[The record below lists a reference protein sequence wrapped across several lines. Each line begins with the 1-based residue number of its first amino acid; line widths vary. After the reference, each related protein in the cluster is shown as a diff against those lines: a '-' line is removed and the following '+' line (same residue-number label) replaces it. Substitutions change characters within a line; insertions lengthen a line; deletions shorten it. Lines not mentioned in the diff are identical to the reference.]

1 MPPAPLPRDLLIAA
15 KAQVT
20 HAVLQLEAA
29 REETRRLKELKER
42 TDWLADCPDLL
53 SFVPL
58 IEDLPRRQAQLT
70 QVRDEFHRQDEFK
83 QASDARI
90 RERTQAYF
98 SKAQSDLEEKIA
110 LYRRLLKVVDNHD
123 ALIEALRDY
132 DSDAPL
138 LSLLNDLGLDGQIWV
153 RLDIL
158 VTLEDRAR
166 RRAGSKAN
174 RGIRAWYRSYT
185 QEMADVY
192 RKWKPHVLDIRQEL
206 HELEDRHDNRES
218 EQLRRLRSDAEAE
231 LDMQNPTVV
240 EASKA
245 LAEAKEAISH
255 QTEIDKHIA
264 RRIEEFEAEQTR
276 DAQAAFD
283 AANKAYEDARN
294 QCLSQFQSCLEQ
306 DFLTARIEDF
316 APADAQS
323 FRQQLED
330 AKTSFARDWA
340 SRHTCANLDL
350 EQAAAIGSV
359 HENVLVTAR
368 AGSGKTRTLVT
379 RAAFLVKHCRVSPNE
394 LLLLVFNK
402 KAAEEMRGRLQ
413 KMGCD
418 VPHAMT
424 FHALA
429 YAIVHPKE
437 ALLYDSPDDTQPA
450 LSRAF
455 QRVLNEFMEQD
466 RFCEDIRSVMLGH
479 FRADWDM
486 LVRAGLTLSREE
498 GLAFRRHL
506 RRETLKG
513 DYVKSFGEKA
523 IANFL
528 FEHDIPYEYEWIHWL
543 KGRIYRPD
551 FTIPQGQ
558 QGIVIEYFGLTGDP
572 DYDEEADTKREYWR
586 GKPEWRFIEM
596 MPADLHRGISHFHDA
611 LSSRLETCGISCRRL
626 SEEEIWNK
634 IRDRSITK
642 FAEMTQTFVERCRSA
657 GLPPAALEDR
667 IARHK
672 SLSEVE
678 ATFLRMA
685 AAVFRAYLARNSA
698 VGEEDFCGLIERAA
712 AKIEDGEKIFNRK
725 SGRGDLSK
733 MRFALVD
740 EFQDFS
746 PLFLRMLQAAR
757 RHNPK
762 MQVFCVGD
770 DWQAINAFAGSDLQY
785 FERFDEHFTPMVR
798 LPITTNYR
806 SAPCVVELG
815 NLLMRGRGIKA
826 RPGKDHAGHILIADL
841 SRFEPSAIERE
852 MYGNTVI
859 TPVVRRILF
868 KALDGDGRVALLRR
882 RNFKGKDARLPHIW
896 KKGLLD
902 AQKERVSISTSHG
915 YKGLEAETVV
925 ILDVVQRSYPLIHPN
940 WVFTRV
946 LGDSVQKLIGD
957 ERRLFYVACTRAVN
971 TLILIT
977 ESDRESD
984 FLSEI
989 KGTCAMLQWQDFPPV
1004 ESSGSRWIVKVGNRS
1019 GLRSSPTFDVKND
1032 LVAHGFKFCGSKWPH
1047 WERIYPA
1054 TNDGIQSMLKSL
1066 SDQTWAKKGRGL
1078 EVRICDQNETVLGV
1092 YLVDGGTFRLAGPG

>member
-1 MPPAPLPRDLLIAA
+1 MAPAPSPRDLLIAA
-15 KAQVT
+15 KTQVARAT
-20 HAVLQLEAA
+20 RQLEQA
-29 REETRRLKELKER
+29 REETRRLKVLKDR
-42 TDWLADCPDLL
+42 TDWLADRPDLL

-83 QASDARI
+83 QVYDARI
-90 RERTQAYF
+90 RERTQAEL
-98 SKAQSDLEEKIA
+98 SKAQSDLEKKIA

-138 LSLLNDLGLDGQIWV
+138 LSLLNDLGLDGEIWV
-153 RLDIL
+153 RLEIL

-166 RRAGSKAN
+166 KRAGSKAN

-192 RKWKPHVLDIRQEL
+192 RKWKPHVLDMRQEL
-206 HELEDRHDNRES
+206 HELEDRRDNLES
-218 EQLRRLRSDAEAE
+218 EQFRRHRSDVEAE
-231 LDMQNPTVV
+231 LDMQNPSLV
-240 EASKA
+240 EAAKA

-264 RRIEEFEAEQTR
+264 HRIEQFEAEQTR

-283 AANKAYEDARN
+283 AANKAYENARN
-294 QCLSQFQSCLEQ
+294 QCTFQFQTCLEQ
-306 DFLTARIEDF
+306 DFLIARIEDF
-316 APADAQS
+316 APADDQS

-330 AKTSFARDWA
+330 AKASFARDWP
-340 SRHTCANLDL
+340 SRHTRANLDL

-368 AGSGKTRTLVT
+368 AGSGKTSTLVT
-379 RAAFLVKHCRVSPNE
+379 RTAFLVKHCRVSPDE

-418 VPHAMT
+418 IPHVMT

-429 YAIVHPKE
+429 YAIVHPDE
-437 ALLYDSPDDTQPA
+437 ALIYDSPDDTQLM

-455 QRVLNEFMEQD
+455 QQVLNEFMDRD
-466 RFCEDIRSVMLGH
+466 RFREEIQKVMLGH
-479 FRADWDM
+479 FRADWDK
-486 LVRAGLTLSREE
+486 LTRAGLTLSREE
-498 GLAFRRHL
+498 GLAYRRAL
-506 RRETLKG
+506 AKESLNG

-528 FEHDIPYEYEWIHWL
+528 FEHDIPYKYEKSHRWS
-543 KGRIYRPD
+543 GRNYRPD
-551 FTIPQGQ
+551 FTIPLGQ
-558 QGIVIEYFGLTGDP
+558 YGIVIEYFGLIGDP
-572 DYDEEADTKREYWR
+572 DYDTEAEEKRNYWR
-586 GKPEWRFIEM
+586 RKPDWRFIEM
-596 MPADLHRGISHFHDA
+596 MPAELNQGIAHFQDT
-611 LSSRLETCGISCRRL
+611 LRRRLEACGITCRRL
-626 SEEEIWNK
+626 SEEKVWAR
-634 IRDRSITK
+634 IRDRSITR
-642 FAEMTQTFVERCRSA
+642 FTLMTRIFVGRCRVA
-657 GLPPAALEDR
+657 GLSPAALQDR
-667 IARHK
+667 IDRHK
-672 SLSEVE
+672 SLSDVE

-685 AAVFRAYLARNSA
+685 AAIFTAYLARLSA
-698 VGEEDFCGLIERAA
+698 VGEEDFSGLLERAA
-712 AKIEDGEKIFNRK
+712 TNIENGEKIFDRK

-733 MRFALVD
+733 MRFVLVD

-757 RHNPK
+757 RHNPG
-762 MQVFCVGD
+762 MQMFCVGD
-770 DWQAINAFAGSDLQY
+770 DWQAINAFAGSDIQY
-785 FERFDEHFTPMVR
+785 FERFDEHFTPAVR
-798 LPITTNYR
+798 LPIATNYR

-815 NLLMRGRGIKA
+815 NLLMKGRGIEA
-826 RPGKDHAGHILIADL
+826 RPGKDHAGRILIADL

-852 MYGNTVI
+852 MYGNTSI

-868 KALDGDGRVALLRR
+868 KALEGSGRVALLRR
-882 RNFKGKDARLPHIW
+882 RNFKRKDADLPHVW
-896 KKGLLD
+896 KKGLSD
-902 AQKERVSISTSHG
+902 EQKERVSIDTAHK
-915 YKGLEAETVV
+915 YKGLQAETVV
-925 ILDVVQRSYPLIHPN
+925 ILDAIQRSYPLIHPD

-946 LGDSVQKLIGD
+946 LGDSVQKLIED
-957 ERRLFYVACTRAVN
+957 DRHLFYVACTRAIN

-977 ESDRESD
+977 EINRESD

-989 KGTCAMLQWQDFPPV
+989 KGKCAMLQWQDFPSV
-1004 ESSGSRWIVKVGNRS
+1004 ENSSPCWIVKVGNRL
-1019 GLRSSPTFDVKND
+1019 GLGSKPTRDVKDD
-1032 LVAHGFKFCGSKWPH
+1032 LDAHGFKFSGSKWQH

-1054 TNDGIQSMLKSL
+1054 TNDGFQSVLKSL
-1066 SDQTWAKKGRGL
+1066 SDQTWAKKGSGL
-1078 EVRICDQNETVLGV
+1078 EVRICDQNESVLGV
-1092 YLVDGGTFRLAGPG
+1092 YWVDGGTFRPAGPN